1 MADSV
6 VIAAPRLKQAIAA
19 IVAAGGSDAVEAGRV
34 ADNLV
39 EANLRG
45 HDSHGAGMIALYVT
59 ALKGGGLRA
68 NRHAKT
74 LSDIGTI
81 LRIDGDRGYG
91 QVIGHEAMAMGI
103 ERARELGTCIVGISD
118 SHHLGRIGHWA
129 EQCAAAGLVSIHFVN
144 VLSRPIVAPWGGRSP
159 VTSTNP
165 ICIGVPRAGKAP
177 FLLDFAT
184 ARVASGK
191 VRVAYNKGEPLPPGN
206 LIDAA
211 GQPTT
216 DPRHGIVPPLGAIL
230 PFGEHKGSGL
240 SIACE
245 LLAGALTGG
254 KTWRGPGQVV
264 TQVVNNMLSIIIDP
278 ARMAG
283 EDWLGNESEALID
296 WVLGSPPAPGVDR
309 VRIAGQPEQ
318 ETRARRLAEGIP
330 VDVTSWA
337 EIVDAGKRAG
347 MDPAEVQKLAGLG

>member
-6 VIAAPRLKQAIAA
+6 LIAADRLRDAVAA
-19 IVAAGGSDAVEAGRV
+19 IVAAGGSEPREAQLV
-34 ADNLV
+34 SENLV

-45 HDSHGAGMIALYVT
+45 HDSHGAGMMPLYVT
-59 ALKGGGLRA
+59 ALKNGGLRA
-68 NRHAKT
+68 NRHAIT
-74 LSDIGTI
+74 ISDIGTI

-91 QVIGHEAMAMGI
+91 QVIGQEAMALGI
-103 ERARELGTCIVGISD
+103 ERARELGTCIVGTSN
-118 SHHLGRIGHWA
+118 SHHLGRIGQWA

-165 ICIGVPRAGKAP
+165 ICIGVPLADKPP

-184 ARVASGK
+184 ARIASGK
-191 VRVAYNKGEPLPPGN
+191 VRVAYNKGEALPPGN
-206 LIDAA
+206 MMDAA
-211 GQPTT
+211 GEPTT

-254 KTWRGPGQVV
+254 NTWRGPGEVV

-278 ARMAG
+278 ARMGG
-283 EDWLGNESEALID
+283 EARMGSESDALID
-296 WVLGSPPAPGVDR
+296 WVLGSPPAPGVDK

-318 ETRARRLAEGIP
+318 ETRAKRIAGGIP

-347 MDPAEVQKLAGLG
+347 MDPNEVTRLAGLA